1 MQGSSSSH
9 WVGWRKQAN
18 SQTGG
23 FHVRSDG
30 SDGGQVAEA
39 LLKIKM
45 LMFCVVA
52 PVDLTEKNKQDL
64 QKNAAK
70 K

>member
-1 MQGSSSSH
+1 M
-9 WVGWRKQAN
+9 R
-18 SQTGG
+18 
-23 FHVRSDG
+23 

-52 PVDLTEKNKQDL
+52 PFDLTQKNKQDL